1 MKDGGFM
8 LEIDLFGAFFNMPV
22 HMYWI
27 DFPPWSVF
35 LDLYDKGGMPRSVSH
50 DAARKDIYCF

>member
-1 MKDGGFM
+1 M